1 MFEDLGI
8 PYSVQDAKMVVKM
21 FHTHL

>member
-1 MFEDLGI
+1 MFGDLGT
-8 PYSVQDAKMVVKM
+8 PYSVQDSKMAVKM